1 MMVNENPVIFPQ
13 VSYHFLYT
21 SPRVTETREYEV
33 TTFSSF
39 FAVITSVCDV
49 FVVVALLAFC
59 LTEALVAD
67 EGVVFVSLI
76 EALADAFFSPSL
88 FSKAR
93 VLSPTGSEAV
103 KIVEILNERSKE
115 AVLALPRKKAASRR
129 RIKTDHFISFRGLIL
144 MVISFSKGY
153 LSFFR
158 SWISFFSCLS
168 CFSHSF
174 SFISHSFFVLSAEV
188 APFSDFGMK
197 GAGSGNSPSLFRS
210 GIDSPFLSMFCIEL
224 FLIIL

>member
-39 FAVITSVCDV
+39 FAVITPVCDV
-49 FVVVALLAFC
+49 FVVVGLLPFS
-59 LTEALVAD
+59 LT
-67 EGVVFVSLI
+67 

-129 RIKTDHFISFRGLIL
+129 RIKTDHFISFRVLIL
-144 MVISFSKGY
+144 MVISFSKGD

-168 CFSHSF
+168 RISHSF

-224 FLIIL
+224 FLIFL